1 MRHED
6 AWALSQPENG
16 KSACKCRRTRVCGA
30 GERQLCDKKLGH
42 SRIELK
48 YGFHHLYASTLSLL
62 AQSRQTAS
70 PTRERGI
77 CLLVSHVPLAW
88 IEYNYRQPWRI
99 TQRGR
104 LRITP
109 ELEDGT
115 TDARRPSSAT
125 FSSRNGRLG
134 AELAVAAAPGLW
146 RPSASRAAN
155 AQPRT
160 DHHTHAA
167 LPNPGRARNSHD
179 ESHLLDRR
187 SPMSTSPNEPTPHN
201 ERASSPAGAQTL
213 T

>member
-1 MRHED
+1 M
-6 AWALSQPENG
+6 Q
-16 KSACKCRRTRVCGA
+16 
-30 GERQLCDKKLGH
+30 
-42 SRIELK
+42 
-48 YGFHHLYASTLSLL
+48 YASTLSLL

-109 ELEDGT
+109 DFDDVII
-115 TDARRPSSAT
+115 DARSPSWLSN
-125 FSSRNGRLG
+125 SSRNGRLG
-134 AELAVAAAPGLW
+134 AELAAAAAPGIW

-160 DHHTHAA
+160 FATLPAA
-167 LPNPGRARNSHD
+167 PPDPARAPNSHD
-179 ESHLLDRR
+179 EKRQLDRC

-201 ERASSPAGAQTL
+201 ERASSPKRAEPTRRFKR
-213 T
+213 